1 MRRSDTKPDKNHP
14 TRRETMNKPKFL
26 MMDNGWYIWN
36 DRGSTVMIPPSMS
49 YMVRDGK
56 PEDLTQK
63 WIDRCLAL

>member
-1 MRRSDTKPDKNHP
+1 
-14 TRRETMNKPKFL
+14 MNKPKFL
-26 MMDNGWYIWN
+26 MMDNGWYVWN